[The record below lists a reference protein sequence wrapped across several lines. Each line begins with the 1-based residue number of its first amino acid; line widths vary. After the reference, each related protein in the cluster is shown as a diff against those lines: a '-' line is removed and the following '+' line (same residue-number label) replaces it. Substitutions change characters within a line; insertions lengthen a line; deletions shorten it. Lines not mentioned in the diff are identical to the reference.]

1 MQKVYN
7 LTRHPTKPDQAED
20 GVVDLPAHITDKINE
35 LSTFVSTPLP
45 SVAYLHARALE
56 IVVLLQSYSDEEGI
70 DIVHVMCGGAPY
82 FNGILDKVLIINGFV
97 PCYPFTVRQSTM
109 ENGKHVFVYKH
120 IGLVRTV

>member
-1 MQKVYN
+1 MIKVYN
-7 LTRHPTKPDQAED
+7 LTRHATKPDQAAD
-20 GVVDLPAHITDKINE
+20 GVVDLPNPITDKIKE

-45 SVAYLHARALE
+45 SVQYLHARALE
-56 IVVLLQSYSDEEGI
+56 IVVLLQSYADDTGK

-97 PCYPFTVRQSTM
+97 PCYPFTIRQSVV
-109 ENGKHVFVYKH
+109 EDGKNVFVYKH

>member
-7 LTRHPTKPDQAED
+7 LTRHPTKPDQALD
-20 GVVDLPAHITDKINE
+20 GVVDLPIHITDRINA

-56 IVVLLQSYSDEEGI
+56 IVVLLQTYSEDTGT

-82 FNGILDKVLIINGFV
+82 FNGILDKVLSINGFI
-97 PCYPFTVRQSTM
+97 PCYPFTIRQSTV
-109 ENGKHVFVYKH
+109 ENGKNVFVYKH